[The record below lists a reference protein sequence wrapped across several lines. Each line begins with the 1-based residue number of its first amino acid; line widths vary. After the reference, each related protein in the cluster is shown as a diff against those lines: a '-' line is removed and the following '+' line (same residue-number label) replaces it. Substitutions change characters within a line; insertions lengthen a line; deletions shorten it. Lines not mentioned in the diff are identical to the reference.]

1 MRPYGMRRPLT
12 LDAGPL
18 SPYLPAIA
26 FEGWGFP
33 AFPRF

>member
-1 MRPYGMRRPLT
+1 MMLPFPL
-12 LDAGPL
+12 DPAAL